1 MIKTIENKI
10 KTFQNHINFQE
21 ILWIIISE
29 TIKDL
34 LTPNNQALMNMIDRI
49 PIKQAVKYYKKSL
62 IFLQKR

>member
-29 TIKDL
+29 TIKNL